1 MSVNFYDVLKAGYKN
16 KKSQEGSLTKN
27 GYIYDKDLSSDN
39 HQTYYNPSSK
49 KLIYNVTG
57 THNLKDV
64 ITDAYL
70 AFGSLKN
77 TSRYKEDDK
86 ILRKSKEKYGV
97 NDAIITGHSLGGSI
111 ASKIAKN
118 GDKSYSLDS
127 GFTFG
132 QKGIKSNNKEYRSND
147 FVSILGSNKKNMHTL
162 KNNNSSILKDGILGN
177 AYKSHD
183 VDNIRDS
190 KIFI

>member
-57 THNLKDV
+57 SHNFSDF
-64 ITDAYL
+64 ITDGYL
-70 AFGSLKN
+70 AFGGLKN
-77 TSRYKEDDK
+77 TSRFKEDEK

-97 NDAIITGHSLGGSI
+97 NNAVITGHSLGSSI
-111 ASKIAKN
+111 GSKIGKKN
-118 GDKSYSLDS
+118 DQIYGLD
-127 GFTFG
+127 GGYTFG
-132 QKGIKSNNKEYRSND
+132 QGGIKNNDHQYRSAGD
-147 FVSILGSNKKNMHTL
+147 AVSILGANKKNMTTL
-162 KNNNSSILKDGILGN
+162 KNNNSILRNGIIGNILK
-177 AYKSHD
+177 AHD
-183 VDNIRDS
+183 VDQIKHS